1 MGKRVI
7 LLLEI
12 FLLALIAMAG
22 CNLRYNNDSFS
33 VSGIIIFNKNPLDGV
48 EVGING
54 AFDVSLNASDVKG
67 YFNVANLKYGDK
79 ISFRKEGYNIEEYEV
94 KYSTIEVKINAT
106 KIRHKVS
113 ISCDTEQGCVSGA
126 GTYDFGEV
134 VTLFATPNEHFDFE
148 GFYDGNTLIST
159 NNERSICVKSN
170 CKIVAKFVPIEYDFL
185 ISGVPKGISVT
196 GAGKYKIGET
206 IQLCAED
213 NESFIFSNWLVNGAK
228 INNKLYNFV
237 FNDENIVVEAIY
249 FKRLIKPVL
258 SQTNNLI
265 VWPKVENAKDYSV
278 TINNNS
284 SFNVCTNSI
293 NLSNYL
299 ELSGSGV
306 ISVSAN
312 GEGQYG
318 NSVFANFDYCYFRP
332 IDTPTMCGILSEN
345 NKIFLSFSK
354 VNSAVDYSINIDNIS
369 YNLSSILY
377 EEKQNSIKV
386 EITPYLTQCKT
397 YNIVIVALAQDANK
411 NSLPSEVLSY
421 KNILPT
427 SKPTIAVNGFILTW
441 SHSDAQATFY
451 LCANGVK
458 ILLDNLSEYDLKPL
472 YDQGIRKIEVV
483 VCVKGFLNNYSSYEF
498 V

>member
-1 MGKRVI
+1 
-7 LLLEI
+7 
-12 FLLALIAMAG
+12 
-22 CNLRYNNDSFS
+22 
-33 VSGIIIFNKNPLDGV
+33 
-48 EVGING
+48 
-54 AFDVSLNASDVKG
+54 
-67 YFNVANLKYGDK
+67 
-79 ISFRKEGYNIEEYEV
+79 
-94 KYSTIEVKINAT
+94 
-106 KIRHKVS
+106 
-113 ISCDTEQGCVSGA
+113 
-126 GTYDFGEV
+126 
-134 VTLFATPNEHFDFE
+134 
-148 GFYDGNTLIST
+148 
-159 NNERSICVKSN
+159 
-170 CKIVAKFVPIEYDFL
+170 
-185 ISGVPKGISVT
+185 KGISVT